1 MAKRST
7 NGGMK
12 AAPRPGSAS
21 TAPVVVQAPSAPPTA
36 NPAQASTGTATAT
49 ASAPRSVTPSS
60 ASPTHEQVAK
70 RAYEIWVAKGRPQGK
85 DVENW
90 RQAERELMGR

>member
-1 MAKRST
+1 MAKRSS

-12 AAPRPGSAS
+12 TASRPSVV
-21 TAPVVVQAPSAPPTA
+21 PVVVPPPSAPPTA
-36 NPAQASTGTATAT
+36 NPVSANTSAPAT